1 MTPTIIDIIN
11 QIDNVQRDSQIAVC
25 EALLMSYDKADMIIE
40 SYDGNFEEFPI
51 VMESANKNDEPFW
64 QKILLFIPRLI
75 SQIFDGIRKSISKEN
90 KADTRI
96 LDKLPESYK
105 NKKKPDINKIVMGA
119 AGVGIF
125 VSAVGLLTEGLDDF
139 KRGMNYWINRGK
151 DFAHKMDDANNIS
164 TQDYSFYYRIY
175 DNHPNNLEKVYA
187 NSGDRHP
194 VVVISTN
201 DRGEL
206 KIHTFDIQ
214 EWIKDTMKC
223 FNKLIELCDDNKTP
237 ELFTSI
243 NKFKYENYID
253 DTITKVIKLSGI
265 SYVSGSTREIGE
277 YSPSHFY
284 ELIDTY
290 IKKLTDKSFERKLE
304 QAIKSLLKRLHDYGT
319 HATTTTLKGK
329 REDVKSIEDA
339 PNGSLKSVNVTSS
352 YSMNKIQKH
361 LVDMTNFVMKV
372 LNDTVA
378 SLQWLKDQAEKCYA
392 KLIGQLYLDTEST
405 KKELDMPEDVAT
417 QRLIKATIKDN
428 TNLNINDQDQIRK
441 KISDQEN

>member
-1 MTPTIIDIIN
+1 MSQIIDIIN
-11 QIDNVQRDSQIAVC
+11 QIDDIQRDSQIAVC
-25 EALLMSYDKADMIIE
+25 EALLMSYDKANMIIE
-40 SYDGNFEEFPI
+40 SYDGNFAEFPI
-51 VMESANKNDEPFW
+51 VMESVNKNDEPFW

-75 SQIFDGIRKSISKEN
+75 SQIFDGIRKSISKKN
-90 KADTRI
+90 KADAHI
-96 LDKLPESYK
+96 IDKLPESYK
-105 NKKKPDINKIVMGA
+105 NKKKPDINKIAMGA
-119 AGVGIF
+119 VGAGIF

-151 DFAHKMDDANNIS
+151 DFAHKMDDTNNGP

-175 DNHPNNLEKVYA
+175 DNHPNNFEKVYA
-187 NSGDRHP
+187 NSEDRHP

-201 DRGEL
+201 DRDEL

-214 EWIKDTMKC
+214 EWIKYTMGC
-223 FNKLIELCDDNKTP
+223 FNKFIELCNDSKTP
-237 ELFTSI
+237 EFVTSI
-243 NKFKYENYID
+243 NKFKYEKYID
-253 DTITKVIKLSGI
+253 ETITYVIKFSEI
-265 SYVSGSTREIGE
+265 SYVSGRAHEIGE

-290 IKKLTDKSFERKLE
+290 IKKLTDKSFERKLN
-304 QAIKSLLKRLHDYGT
+304 QAIKSLLDRLHDYGT

-329 REDVKSIEDA
+329 REDVKSVEDA
-339 PNGSLKSVNVTSS
+339 SHGSLKPVNVTSS
-352 YSMNKIQKH
+352 YSRDKIQKH
-361 LVDMTNFVMKV
+361 LVEMTNFVMKV
-372 LNDTVA
+372 LNDTVT

-392 KLIGQLYLDTEST
+392 KLIDQLYRDTEST
-405 KKELDMPEDVAT
+405 KKEMDMPEDVAT